1 MKLYATPF
9 VEVTELSKEDIL
21 TVSTL
26 ENVGEGVAID
36 IMHIEW

>member
-9 VEVTELSKEDIL
+9 VEVTELLKEDIL

-26 ENVGEGVAID
+26 ENASD
-36 IMHIEW
+36 IMYVEW